1 MTGVSR
7 HRSGTWR
14 PRPVPIA
21 SASWVTARRNVRAS
35 APPRRRSGTPPH
47 KPPKPGRLQRA
58 WRRSW
63 PPPPTKGAS
72 KGIGRTPGAPGPLPT
87 KGPESSYDRTATSL
101 GDASL
106 GDAKRDHDRRR
117 RGRGQAAALRW
128 AAADQVA
135 RCAARDGTPKGLR
148 DAALVAVASDLCA
161 RVSEVA
167 ALRVRD
173 VTTAGDGSAAVDVWS
188 VKTGTARTGY
198 LRASTVR
205 RVRAWTDAAGI
216 GNGSPL
222 FPSMDRW
229 GRVKQPLRAMQPRAV
244 ADAIRSRAAA
254 AGIDRASGHSLRVG
268 AAVSMAQRG
277 ASLVAMQQAGGWRSP
292 DMPAHYARQAA
303 ASRGAVATLRPEDRW
318 A

>member
-1 MTGVSR
+1 MT
-7 HRSGTWR
+7 
-14 PRPVPIA
+14 P
-21 SASWVTARRNVRAS
+21 RAS
-35 APPRRRSGTPPH
+35 ITTPTI
-47 KPPKPGRLQRA
+47 
-58 WRRSW
+58 S
-63 PPPPTKGAS
+63 S
-72 KGIGRTPGAPGPLPT
+72 KSPIVVSHGPII
-87 KGPESSYDRTATSL
+87 E
-101 GDASL
+101 
-106 GDAKRDHDRRR
+106 
-117 RGRGQAAALRW
+117 
-128 AAADQVA
+128 
-135 RCAARDGTPKGLR
+135 
-148 DAALVAVASDLCA
+148 
-161 RVSEVA
+161 
-167 ALRVRD
+167 RD

-292 DMPAHYARQAA
+292 DMPAHYARQAT

>member
-1 MTGVSR
+1 MCQPRRPLPVGHVLNAPSLPSKHSRTRSAGVSTGIR
-7 HRSGTWR
+7 SASGLRSRLPVRTQRGCDQCAGFPCWTITAPLTSTCRARSVGTPGPPGSRRPPASGPPASGTRSATTTAAGVDGAR
-14 PRPVPIA
+14 PPRSDGRPPTR
-21 SASWVTARRNVRAS
+21 WPG
-35 APPRRRSGTPPH
+35 APPATERRRGSGTP
-47 KPPKPGRLQRA
+47 
-58 WRRSW
+58 
-63 PPPPTKGAS
+63 
-72 KGIGRTPGAPGPLPT
+72 
-87 KGPESSYDRTATSL
+87 
-101 GDASL
+101 
-106 GDAKRDHDRRR
+106 
-117 RGRGQAAALRW
+117 RW
-128 AAADQVA
+128 
-135 RCAARDGTPKGLR
+135 
-148 DAALVAVASDLCA
+148 LVAVASDLCA